1 MRYTS
6 IQIPYRLA
14 YHINDM
20 ELTTKTTHRD
30 LGVLMSNDLC
40 WKHHY
45 ENLLMRAYKSLGL
58 LRRIFC
64 NISCS
69 QAKKVLFLSL
79 VHSQLQYCSPIWRPH
94 YIKDIKSIENVQR
107 RTTKFILNSDYK
119 SRLLKLHLLSIMMQ
133 LEIWDIIFFV
143 KNLRVPSTYFI

>member
-6 IQIPYRLA
+6 SQILYRLA
-14 YHINDM
+14 YHINDI
-20 ELTTKTTHRD
+20 ELTTNRD

-45 ENLLMRAYKSLGL
+45 ENLLMRAYKYLGL

-69 QAKKVLFLSL
+69 QAKIGFVLVTSTFPAT
-79 VHSQLQYCSPIWRPH
+79 V
-94 YIKDIKSIENVQR
+94 
-107 RTTKFILNSDYK
+107 
-119 SRLLKLHLLSIMMQ
+119 LLSH
-133 LEIWDIIFFV
+133 LEAT
-143 KNLRVPSTYFI
+143 LH